1 MSQPDMQS
9 ILQQAQ
15 QMQLQLQQA
24 QKELLASEVSGSA
37 GNGLVTITM
46 TGGGEVKDVQISPEV
61 VDPEDVDTLQDLITG
76 AFADAHKKVGELA
89 ETKMGPLSQGLG
101 GGLGGMLG

>member
-24 QKELLASEVSGSA
+24 QKEIMATDVSGTA
-37 GNGLVTITM
+37 GNGLVTVTM
-46 TGGGEVKDVQISPEV
+46 NGGGEVKDVQINPEV
-61 VDPEDVDTLQDLITG
+61 VDPEDVETLQDLITG
-76 AFADAHKKVGELA
+76 AFADAHKKVGQLA
-89 ETKMGPLSQGLG
+89 EEKMGPLSQGLG

>member
-24 QKELLASEVSGSA
+24 QKEIMATDVSGTA

-46 TGGGEVKDVQISPEV
+46 NGGGEVKDVQINPEV
-61 VDPEDVDTLQDLITG
+61 VDPEDVETLQDLITG
-76 AFADAHKKVGELA
+76 AFADAHTKVGQLA
-89 ETKMGPLSQGLG
+89 EEKMGPLSQGLG